1 MKKSINYQAIS
12 AKRAQNLSIA
22 NVTTGFAGLAIFT
35 LSFCEAVTNQEA
47 DAGAL
52 GILCVFGLVVVLY
65 SLAIKLNK

>member
-12 AKRAQNLSIA
+12 KKRDQNLALA
-22 NVTTGFAGLAIFT
+22 NITTGLAGAIVST
-35 LSFCEAVTNQEA
+35 LSFYEATTNQEA

-52 GILCVFGLVVVLY
+52 GFVCAFGLVIVLF